1 MFSWKAFLVL
11 LPIFAII
18 DLTYLGF
25 VMKWFYDRE
34 IGELARRAS
43 NGALAPRWI
52 AAVIVYVLIP
62 LGIMVFVRP
71 HVAAT
76 DSVLIALMWGA
87 VYGLVVYGV
96 YDFTNRATLEKWSL
110 QLALADV
117 LWGCVLCG
125 TTAAISHWLT
135 PPPG

>member
-11 LPIFAII
+11 LPIFAVI

-34 IGELARRAS
+34 IGELARRS
-43 NGALAPRWI
+43 GGALAPRWI
-52 AAVIVYVLIP
+52 AAVIVYLLIP
-62 LGIMVFVRP
+62 AGIMLFVRP
-71 HVAAT
+71 RVAAT
-76 DSVLIALMWGA
+76 DTVLVALLWGA
-87 VYGLVVYGV
+87 LYGLVVYGV

-117 LWGCVLCG
+117 AWGCVLCG
-125 TTAAISHWLT
+125 TTAALSHWLT
-135 PPPG
+135 PPPV